1 MPVYSDALYHTSM
14 NEEEKVDEEIISK
27 EEMLELIDSTG
38 RYVRM
43 KSLTKRIIICSLI
56 IISLV
61 YFIGIGN
68 KSIPQYL
75 FAFIALIAAY
85 YLGRNDLAES
95 AQITALDEFRLK
107 VTMSQKFIFKLEEFD
122 LPDAEISSNQS
133 K

>member
-1 MPVYSDALYHTSM
+1 M

-68 KSIPQYL
+68 KSISQYL
-75 FAFIALIAAY
+75 FAFIALVAAY

-95 AQITALDEFRLK
+95 AQITTLDEFRLK